1 MQYKVYKYDDYN
13 IHVLNTN
20 KFKSIIVSLTLV
32 NELSKEALTKS
43 ALLRKLL
50 TTSSEKYK
58 NETEVVKKVYDLYNS
73 SIVISNEIYNNSIL
87 TIFETEFLEDKYT
100 EEGLGEKALEFY
112 FDMIFRPNIINGKF
126 EEGNFKLAKK
136 DLFNYYDS
144 EKENKNAY
152 SINRAHELFEEEW
165 LRYPP
170 NGNKQDLEKLNE
182 SNMAEYYNE
191 IFKKG
196 HANIFIIGNIEDDKI
211 INIINNNVQGK
222 LYKNDN
228 VYSCNIFDKESNIKE
243 SSDKED
249 NNQSKLVTIYKILN
263 MTDRERNVVLPIFNR
278 IFGVGNNSKLFKNVR
293 EEKSLAYDIRSIAQR
308 EESLITIISGISRES
323 KDEVVNSI
331 EEELKKIRNGKFS
344 TRDIADA
351 KKYRNII
358 LKGFE
363 DENYSILGTKMG
375 NVLFNNDDLE
385 ERKKNVNTVTK
396 EEIINLANKLSLC
409 IVYLLEGDKD
419 NGED

>member
-1 MQYKVYKYDDYN
+1 MEYKVYKYDDYN

-32 NELSKEALTKS
+32 NELSREALAKS

-58 NETEVVKKVYDLYNS
+58 NETEVTKKVYDLYNS
-73 SIVISNEIYNNSIL
+73 SVGISNEIYNNSIL

-112 FDMIFRPNIINGKF
+112 FDMIFRPNIIDGKF
-126 EEGNFKLAKK
+126 EEENFKLAKK
-136 DLFNYYDS
+136 SLSNYYDS
-144 EKENKNAY
+144 EKENKNVY
-152 SINRAHELFEEEW
+152 SINKAHELFEEEW

-170 NGNKQDLEKLNE
+170 NGNKEDLEKLNE
-182 SNMAEYYNE
+182 SNMVDYYNE
-191 IFKKG
+191 IFKTG
-196 HANIFIIGNIEDDKI
+196 HANIFIIGNITDDKI
-211 INIINNNVQGK
+211 IDIINKNVQGK

-228 VYSCNIFDKESNIKE
+228 VYSCNIFHKESNIKE

-249 NNQSKLVTIYKILN
+249 NNQSKLVTIYKILD

-293 EEKSLAYDIRSIAQR
+293 EEKSLAYDIRSLAQR
-308 EESLITIISGISRES
+308 EESLITIISGISKES
-323 KDEVVNSI
+323 KDEVVNSA
-331 EEELKKIRNGKFS
+331 EKELKKIQNGKFNI
-344 TRDIADA
+344 RDIEDA
-351 KKYRNII
+351 KKYRSII

-363 DENYSILGTKMG
+363 DENYSILGTKIG

-385 ERKKNVNTVTK
+385 ERRKKVNTVTK
-396 EEIINLANKLSLC
+396 EEIVNLANKLSLC